1 MAQVPGSCD
10 LSTKDG
16 QKPIV
21 YWYQYSQQYVQT
33 PSTSLKI
40 NKFYNMLYMKLK
52 KKKKN
57 NNNKTSMI

>member
-33 PSTSLKI
+33 PSTSWKI

-52 KKKKN
+52 KKKQ
-57 NNNKTSMI
+57 

>member
-21 YWYQYSQQYVQT
+21 YWYQYSQQYIQAL
-33 PSTSLKI
+33 STSSKI
-40 NKFYNMLYMKLK
+40 NKFSYYMKTSSITCYIWNLK
-52 KKKKN
+52 N
-57 NNNKTSMI
+57 

>member
-21 YWYQYSQQYVQT
+21 YWYQCNQQYVQT
-33 PSTSLKI
+33 LSTNS
-40 NKFYNMLYMKLK
+40 K
-52 KKKKN
+52 KRKQVLL
-57 NNNKTSMI
+57 